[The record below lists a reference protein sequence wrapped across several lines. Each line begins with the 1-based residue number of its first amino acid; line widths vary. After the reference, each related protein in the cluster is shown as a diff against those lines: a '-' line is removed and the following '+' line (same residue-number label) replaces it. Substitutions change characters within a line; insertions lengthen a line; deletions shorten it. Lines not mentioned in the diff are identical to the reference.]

1 MRFNLIENNKAGLSF
16 EDLKP
21 VMNKMSY
28 SIVAIFNVGEEYF
41 FFIKCNPKVLRAT
54 LPNNSVRGGTRLE
67 KWTP

>member
-41 FFIKCNPKVLRAT
+41 FLS
-54 LPNNSVRGGTRLE
+54 SVIQ
-67 KWTP
+67 KF